1 MILYDGIIPQ
11 QNIIQIMKNALSEME
26 HPRVVNAIGKVTT
39 AYGFVPQVNV
49 VTVIDD
55 ENSEVTSHQIV
66 NCSGIK
72 RKL

>member
-11 QNIIQIMKNALSEME
+11 QKVVQIMKNALSEME
-26 HPRVVNAIGKVTT
+26 HPRIVNAIGKVTT
-39 AYGFVPQVNV
+39 AYGFVPLVNV

-55 ENSEVTSHQIV
+55 ENDEETFPIV
-66 NCSGIK
+66 NCTGIK